1 MSDAQFR
8 RPRHRTVAA
17 ALASMNA
24 PFLKQAQCYFGGG
37 TRIVL
42 ELGEYR
48 ESEDLDFLCSS
59 PAGYRALRSTVME
72 DSLGAIMATP
82 VPLAREVRADR
93 YGIRTFLDIDGSK
106 VKIEIVLEGRVRLQ
120 GEPCIGLPVHCLDR
134 VSCFAEKFLA
144 NADRGNDTAML
155 GRDVI
160 DLAYMVEGWG
170 TAAAR
175 QGAALARQ
183 AYGEVVDRAA
193 KASAK
198 ALLERK
204 DYLKRCISAL
214 SIADAPILAAG
225 LAQLAVTDWSKDASH
240 RRSAKEPR

>member
-1 MSDAQFR
+1 MSEARFH

-17 ALASMNA
+17 ALASLNG
-24 PFLKQAQCYFGGG
+24 PFLEQAQCYFGGG

-59 PAGYRALRSTVME
+59 ADGYRALRSTVT
-72 DSLGAIMATP
+72 DISLGAILAAP
-82 VPLAREVRADR
+82 VTLAREVRADR
-93 YGIRTFLDIDGSK
+93 YGIRTFLDIGGSK

-120 GEPCIGLPVHCLDR
+120 GEACMGLPVPCLDR

-144 NADRGNDTAML
+144 NADRGNDEAML

-160 DLAYMVEGWG
+160 DLAFMVEGWG
-170 TAAAR
+170 TTPAR

-183 AYGEVVDRAA
+183 AYGDVVDRAA
-193 KASAK
+193 RAAAK
-198 ALLERK
+198 KLLERK
-204 DYLKRCISAL
+204 DYLKRCISGL
-214 SIADAPILAAG
+214 TIADLSVLASG
-225 LAQLAVTDWSKDASH
+225 LAQLAATDWTETAA
-240 RRSAKEPR
+240 RRRPGK